1 MRMTDLVFDCLDVQP
16 ERYAAAPALSFRLKI
31 AETTGATIHTIALR
45 CQLRIDVQRRRYTP
59 EEAERL
65 SDLFGEVSRW
75 GETLKPMH
83 FTTVSLMVQGFSGS
97 TEVDMQVPLT
107 YDFEVATA
115 KYFHGLDEGE
125 IPLVLMFSGTVYSKR
140 DDAFAIELVPWHK
153 EAAYRLPVPVW
164 RETMDL
170 YFPNSG
176 WIRIRR
182 DLLDR
187 LRRYRSKHAPTSW
200 DETIASLLKTAGED
214 EEGS

>member
-1 MRMTDLVFDCLDVQP
+1 MTDLVFDCLDAQP
-16 ERYAAAPALSFRLKI
+16 EPYAAAPNLSFRLKI

-45 CQLRIDVQRRRYTP
+45 CQIRIDVQRRRYTP

-65 SDLFGEVSRW
+65 SDLFGETPQW

-83 FTTVSLMVQGFSGS
+83 FTTVSLMVQGFNGS
-97 TEVDMQVPLT
+97 VEVDMQVPLT

-125 IPLVLMFSGTVYSKR
+125 IPLVLMFSGTIYCKR
-140 DDAFAIELVPWHK
+140 DDGGFSIELVPWHK
-153 EAAYRLPVPVW
+153 EAAYRLPVAVW

-176 WIRIRR
+176 WIRLRR
-182 DLLDR
+182 DSLDR
-187 LRRYRSKHAPTSW
+187 LRRYRSAHAPTGW
-200 DETIASLLKTAGED
+200 DETIASLLKAAGED